1 MCKAKV
7 WLVRKDQGSFR
18 SQKVLPRSLLQ
29 LNQRNSFVSAMNW
42 KRRFTDT
49 RASAVHEQC
58 SFFYAHSAP
67 SVATAGRNQP
77 KASELVRRHFCSSP
91 QSAKS

>member
-7 WLVRKDQGSFR
+7 WLVCKDQGSFR

-29 LNQRNSFVSAMNW
+29 LNQRNSFVSDLNW
-42 KRRFTDT
+42 KQRFTDT

-67 SVATAGRNQP
+67 SFSPGGKIQP
-77 KASELVRRHFCSSP
+77 KALELDRRHCCSSP